1 MSQPLKIAVLASG
14 RGSNLQAIIDA
25 IEAKTLNAVI
35 TLVISDK
42 ENAQALKRAAK
53 HKIPH
58 LFLDP
63 KKSSFKDEYEE
74 KLVEKIKQQ
83 GADLIVL
90 AGWMRLLGEK
100 FIKSFPDAIINIHPS
115 LLPAFPGLDAQKQAF
130 DYGVKYTGCTVH
142 FVDEGMDTGP
152 IIAQQIVPVT
162 GEDTLETLTK
172 KILKEEHL
180 LYPRVIQL
188 ISEGRVEKQGRK
200 VRIKMQGGAAH
211 GKGIN

>member
-42 ENAQALKRAAK
+42 ENAQALKRAAE